1 MHREREKRHRDP
13 FKLISSYF
21 DINNFDDLSNS
32 NFNHID
38 RDKLEIKE
46 DVLSPSSSSSNIKE
60 PSNTDKILNLTSDFA
75 ERYESE
81 IAPPQLLKKYN
92 EIAVNQKKS
101 LLNEAKILKIQYSE
115 EKKNSI
121 NMESNAG
128 EISNMLTDFVQILQ
142 SQRDG
147 VEDLY
152 ESSKKATEHVHDVDN
167 ELILTIERSTSHQR
181 YMTLLTVGLGLFLLL
196 LDYLTP

>member
-1 MHREREKRHRDP
+1 MHKERDKHHRDP
-13 FKLISSYF
+13 FKLISSHF
-21 DINNFDDLSNS
+21 DIDNFDNISNTFLNNIDSDKSIVNEVLSSSPSTNIEGASNS
-32 NFNHID
+32 E
-38 RDKLEIKE
+38 K
-46 DVLSPSSSSSNIKE
+46 V
-60 PSNTDKILNLTSDFA
+60 LNLTSDFA

-92 EIAVNQKKS
+92 EIAVYQKKS

-121 NMESNAG
+121 NMEASAG

-142 SQRDG
+142 SQSDG
-147 VEDLY
+147 IEDLH

-196 LDYLTP
+196 LDYITP